1 MLDILQVFGL
11 QLLIGPY
18 PQGPLGGLALTLVL
32 SVLVLVLSFPLAVV
46 VGVARVAER
55 RGVAL
60 AAAGFTNA
68 IRGLPLLLVVFWSYY
83 ALPFLFGASVRAET
97 VMVAALTLYESA
109 YLGEIVRAGLLALP
123 AGQSEAARALGLGR
137 WTTLR
142 KVLLPQA
149 LFNMIPSFLNQF
161 IVVLKNTSV
170 AYVIG
175 VNEVTNQAYQINS
188 QLLSKPFEV
197 FAILAAI
204 YFGLARLL
212 GRGVAAVER
221 RMGQRGTSARGIA
234 YRRAEAAPCAPG

>member
-1 MLDILQVFGL
+1 M
-11 QLLIGPY
+11 
-18 PQGPLGGLALTLVL
+18 LVL
-32 SVLVLVLSFPLAVV
+32 ALSFPLAVV
-46 VGVARVAER
+46 VGVARTAER

-60 AAAGFTNA
+60 AAAGYTNA

-83 ALPFLFGASVRAET
+83 ALPLLVGASIQAESM
-97 VMVAALTLYESA
+97 MVAALTIYESA

-123 AGQSEAARALGLGR
+123 AGQAEAARSLGLGR
-137 WTTLR
+137 WATLR

-204 YFGLARLL
+204 YFGLAKLL
-212 GRGVAAVER
+212 GRGVGWVER
-221 RMGQRGTSARGIA
+221 RMGQRAVEARA
-234 YRRAEAAPCAPG
+234 

>member
-11 QLLIGPY
+11 QLLIGPF

-32 SVLVLVLSFPLAVV
+32 SVLVLGLSFPLAVI
-46 VGVARVAER
+46 VGVARTAER
-55 RGVAL
+55 PGIAW
-60 AAAGFTNA
+60 AAAGYTNA

-83 ALPFLFGASVRAET
+83 ALPLLIGASIRAES
-97 VMVAALTLYESA
+97 VMVLALTIYESV

-123 AGQSEAARALGLGR
+123 AGQAEAARSLGLGR
-137 WTTLR
+137 WATLR

-197 FAILAAI
+197 FIILAAI
-204 YFGLARLL
+204 YFGLAKLL
-212 GRGVAAVER
+212 GRGVGWVER
-221 RMGQRGTSARGIA
+221 RMGQRAMEARA
-234 YRRAEAAPCAPG
+234 